1 MTTTSRNQ
9 SINDLRARIK
19 LLERQQ
25 SGSSQHL
32 QEKLLMQLVGEAIQQ
47 ADTPEDLLLQVL
59 ERTTVILDLPLG
71 AFYEVIDNK
80 ALPVEVYDLNMTPRS
95 KSYGFGFDRQIA
107 AELKKGPLILSYDE
121 DDFSRIRF
129 ESYVAVAPR
138 SIAMFPFQSL
148 YIPFGLFVL
157 YGHEPDKEIILSVSP
172 VIRQLLQF
180 TVEKLEKL
188 KLMQELKDL
197 NHSFDEELERRTGE
211 LKSSNEKLRQQIQD
225 LQKKQKQTPG
235 KEITNGQGEPG
246 LLHSFL
252 RSIGLEIRTPLNG
265 IMGFAELIR
274 DNSLST
280 QEQNNYVDII
290 KSCGKS
296 LVKIVD
302 DALEFSMI
310 KLRQLDLN
318 RTEFPLAPFMTELYD
333 HYKKDELFRR
343 RENLELRINLN
354 INGTSLIFADRD
366 KLKLILTNLI
376 GNAIKFTESGFIEFG
391 CTIQE
396 PKSKRSKAKKQDV
409 IFFVKDTGVGISK
422 ENADKIFHEFYKVEH
437 EISKLYGG
445 LGLGLTIAKVLV
457 EMMGGK
463 IWFDSDPG
471 KGSSFYFSVPEAMD
485 VTEYDLEILAENGL
499 DKLLDWSKKKILIV
513 EDDPMSVIYLKEA
526 IKSTGA
532 QLMHASDGKSAV
544 DIVNS
549 GIPIDLILMDIKL
562 PGMSGYEATRRI
574 KSVSD
579 IPIIA
584 QTAYAMADDYKKILQ
599 VGCDDYI
606 SKPINRKKLLKKIQ
620 DIFTKDDNQ

>member
-1 MTTTSRNQ
+1 
-9 SINDLRARIK
+9 
-19 LLERQQ
+19 
-25 SGSSQHL
+25 
-32 QEKLLMQLVGEAIQQ
+32 
-47 ADTPEDLLLQVL
+47 
-59 ERTTVILDLPLG
+59 
-71 AFYEVIDNK
+71 
-80 ALPVEVYDLNMTPRS
+80 
-95 KSYGFGFDRQIA
+95 
-107 AELKKGPLILSYDE
+107 
-121 DDFSRIRF
+121 
-129 ESYVAVAPR
+129 
-138 SIAMFPFQSL
+138 
-148 YIPFGLFVL
+148 
-157 YGHEPDKEIILSVSP
+157 
-172 VIRQLLQF
+172 
-180 TVEKLEKL
+180 
-188 KLMQELKDL
+188 
-197 NHSFDEELERRTGE
+197 
-211 LKSSNEKLRQQIQD
+211 
-225 LQKKQKQTPG
+225 
-235 KEITNGQGEPG
+235 
-246 LLHSFL
+246 
-252 RSIGLEIRTPLNG
+252 
-265 IMGFAELIR
+265 
-274 DNSLST
+274 
-280 QEQNNYVDII
+280 
-290 KSCGKS
+290 
-296 LVKIVD
+296 
-302 DALEFSMI
+302 
-310 KLRQLDLN
+310 
-318 RTEFPLAPFMTELYD
+318 
-333 HYKKDELFRR
+333 
-343 RENLELRINLN
+343 
-354 INGTSLIFADRD
+354 
-366 KLKLILTNLI
+366 
-376 GNAIKFTESGFIEFG
+376 
-391 CTIQE
+391 
-396 PKSKRSKAKKQDV
+396 
-409 IFFVKDTGVGISK
+409 
-422 ENADKIFHEFYKVEH
+422 VEH